1 MRVDRLAVI
10 KKIINDKVIRN
21 QEELQAELK
30 ACGSDVTQATLSRD
44 LRELGILK
52 VHDSVLGY
60 CYRLPD
66 SGKTQQIISRNSK
79 FTVET
84 IKSVEFSGM
93 NAVIKTYP
101 GFAAAVA
108 SVIDENVSVGIM
120 GTLAGDDTVL
130 LILRENA
137 DRNYVMAAI
146 SRFIPGFESKL
157 K

>member
-1 MRVDRLAVI
+1 MKVDRLAVI